1 VALSTVIGT
10 DREVLVVFLLGTGG
24 SEVVGEYVN
33 VTLVHAF

>member
-1 VALSTVIGT
+1 
-10 DREVLVVFLLGTGG
+10 VLVVFLLRTGG